1 MEQDKS
7 NEKVLQVIIK
17 AEDLADYTL
26 EVTSNC
32 NNFPKK
38 YRFTLVDKMVT
49 KSFNI
54 YECLFEANRTRI
66 ANKIQ
71 RYDLQTKAITYCEE
85 LQFYIKLSLKRN
97 IITPKRAEHWS
108 GLVSDVKYMTLA
120 WRKRDKER

>member
-7 NEKVLQVIIK
+7 NEKVLQVIVK
-17 AEDLADYTL
+17 AEELADYTL
-26 EVTSNC
+26 EITSNC

-66 ANKIQ
+66 ANKVQ

-85 LQFYIKLSLKRN
+85 LQFYIKLALKRN
-97 IITPKRAEHWS
+97 IITPKRAEYWS
-108 GLVSDVKYMTLA
+108 ALVSDVKYMTLA